1 MRDFT
6 KIADTMIL
14 HNKRVHFAVIAIT
27 AFMIPGFLSSLTPID
42 IEAYNMDSPE
52 LEANDVMREEFSG
65 AGNIW
70 GFGIF
75 VRDIEHMGDNP
86 SEISMIQPFPG
97 VSVGLENPKGGVLN
111 LSILREVDSKAE
123 ILKSHDVSMYYLNFS
138 SDISGIPLRGVLDL
152 PNEFRVFM
160 DNRSLVTRDRIN
172 PFTLQ
177 WEAAPTNWS
186 DCGILECLP
195 FDDPL
200 LTQAHIDLAAHR
212 MANHTRGSFLR
223 YLSVD
228 RAFLPDPTSPV
239 IGPYGGD
246 LQEDGTITSSE
257 WGPGRWT
264 ASSVWMILNL
274 DRQAMID
281 NGWTFA
287 WIDARPEFGFDRDG
301 LAFSTDPIRYT
312 MDQCRQ
318 ESELGLTPCSVEWL
332 YLAIEEEL
340 RATDEQVVT
349 VLLGEGPNVEIN
361 RELLS
366 SSFLVGIM
374 GLVVVF
380 LLWLSLR
387 RVSDVLIVGTGLS
400 LALLW
405 MQGSIGWIWIIAER
419 TGYQIIARSQFSNLL
434 PILVLAL
441 GIDDSLHALHRY
453 KEERRKGANLE
464 SSAHTSIS
472 KVGRAIMLTSLTT
485 IIAFLANLSSNIAAL
500 RSFGIEAGLGVFSAF
515 VLTGLWVPLLRLD
528 YDKYLEKRGNL
539 IEEKRDIVR
548 LVPSSWLSNTTSV
561 SFEKAPIVA
570 LLTLILTVMALG
582 PMAALEGDFQI
593 DDFLDPDSDF
603 AQGVNLASQR
613 FADGEPGYILVEGD
627 IANPLILDAIEE
639 LRRNMNSH
647 GDLDPDQISRTPTGQ
662 VELLALD
669 QIVLGTKAAMAWNI
683 TPYQQKGWN
692 PDLED
697 GGVGCNTSFVYNPFE
712 GKSVR
717 LPELDDRECLIFIYG
732 YVLNYGVP
740 ASGGYPE
747 IPAPLVTEFIQTEDE
762 LDPNAHWLTKDGT
775 VPTYVRMSMRFGLS
789 DPEQFPLIE
798 PALEQLVR
806 DMEPLQNLS
815 KNPLHVRSPVSEAL
829 GDELHP
835 ISWAIPTGDPV
846 VRFVAADGMQDQMQ
860 GTLALGL
867 ISCMATLW
875 WGYRPDGAV
884 KERIKIRPKF
894 DDFAYSATI
903 SCVFTIASS
912 SVIGWS
918 YAPVIL
924 PMSIVASMLWGRVAF
939 ALACTT
945 TIPIAVVIIWLYA
958 LIEVAGYGLNM
969 ITVSIA
975 AISLGVGIDYVIHVI
990 ERFREEME
998 ASSNPSASIKA
1009 VGGASG
1015 LALVGS
1021 ALSDMAGFLVIMQ
1034 SSMGFFSTF
1043 GLFCAVM
1050 IGLALVASMVLAP
1063 AALRAMPMVNPPPK
1077 DTDSP
1082 NLAL

>member
-1 MRDFT
+1 
-6 KIADTMIL
+6 
-14 HNKRVHFAVIAIT
+14 
-27 AFMIPGFLSSLTPID
+27 
-42 IEAYNMDSPE
+42 
-52 LEANDVMREEFSG
+52 
-65 AGNIW
+65 
-70 GFGIF
+70 
-75 VRDIEHMGDNP
+75 
-86 SEISMIQPFPG
+86 
-97 VSVGLENPKGGVLN
+97 
-111 LSILREVDSKAE
+111 
-123 ILKSHDVSMYYLNFS
+123 
-138 SDISGIPLRGVLDL
+138 
-152 PNEFRVFM
+152 
-160 DNRSLVTRDRIN
+160 
-172 PFTLQ
+172 
-177 WEAAPTNWS
+177 
-186 DCGILECLP
+186 
-195 FDDPL
+195 
-200 LTQAHIDLAAHR
+200 
-212 MANHTRGSFLR
+212 
-223 YLSVD
+223 
-228 RAFLPDPTSPV
+228 
-239 IGPYGGD
+239 
-246 LQEDGTITSSE
+246 
-257 WGPGRWT
+257 
-264 ASSVWMILNL
+264 
-274 DRQAMID
+274 
-281 NGWTFA
+281 
-287 WIDARPEFGFDRDG
+287 
-301 LAFSTDPIRYT
+301 
-312 MDQCRQ
+312 
-318 ESELGLTPCSVEWL
+318 
-332 YLAIEEEL
+332 
-340 RATDEQVVT
+340 
-349 VLLGEGPNVEIN
+349 
-361 RELLS
+361 
-366 SSFLVGIM
+366 M

-405 MQGSIGWIWIIAER
+405 MQGSIGWIWIIGER

-740 ASGGYPE
+740 ASGG
-747 IPAPLVTEFIQTEDE
+747 
-762 LDPNAHWLTKDGT
+762 
-775 VPTYVRMSMRFGLS
+775 
-789 DPEQFPLIE
+789 
-798 PALEQLVR
+798 
-806 DMEPLQNLS
+806 
-815 KNPLHVRSPVSEAL
+815 
-829 GDELHP
+829 
-835 ISWAIPTGDPV
+835 
-846 VRFVAADGMQDQMQ
+846 
-860 GTLALGL
+860 
-867 ISCMATLW
+867 
-875 WGYRPDGAV
+875 
-884 KERIKIRPKF
+884 
-894 DDFAYSATI
+894 
-903 SCVFTIASS
+903 
-912 SVIGWS
+912 
-918 YAPVIL
+918 IL
-924 PMSIVASMLWGRVAF
+924 RYQP
-939 ALACTT
+939 
-945 TIPIAVVIIWLYA
+945 
-958 LIEVAGYGLNM
+958 
-969 ITVSIA
+969 
-975 AISLGVGIDYVIHVI
+975 H
-990 ERFREEME
+990 
-998 ASSNPSASIKA
+998 
-1009 VGGASG
+1009 
-1015 LALVGS
+1015 
-1021 ALSDMAGFLVIMQ
+1021 
-1034 SSMGFFSTF
+1034 
-1043 GLFCAVM
+1043 
-1050 IGLALVASMVLAP
+1050 
-1063 AALRAMPMVNPPPK
+1063 
-1077 DTDSP
+1077 
-1082 NLAL
+1082 